1 MKKNP
6 SKVLVIGDI
15 CLDKFI
21 EGSVERISPEAPVPI
36 FRYLKEKKYLGCS
49 ANVALSLS
57 KLDISVDL
65 ISTISDD
72 KGALKV
78 TTGTNMS
85 LIYSSRTYISH
96 CSNIFMNLICCSGG
110 IS

>member
-1 MKKNP
+1 MQTTP

-65 ISTISDD
+65 ISIISDD
-72 KGALKV
+72 KDR
-78 TTGTNMS
+78 N
-85 LIYSSRTYISH
+85 
-96 CSNIFMNLICCSGG
+96 NI
-110 IS
+110 